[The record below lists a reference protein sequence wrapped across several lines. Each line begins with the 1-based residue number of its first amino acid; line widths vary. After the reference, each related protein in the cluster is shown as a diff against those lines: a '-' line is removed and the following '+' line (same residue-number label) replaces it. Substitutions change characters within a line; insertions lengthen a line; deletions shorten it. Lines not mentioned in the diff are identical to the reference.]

1 MSSQNTSAGVPVI
14 EMLCGTFARA
24 AVRLPSLVAMTSLMI
39 FGSAVLASQ
48 DAEVNVHV
56 RIVDEVVFVDV
67 DCFVRATPEEA
78 WLVLTDY
85 DNATRF
91 ISKLERS
98 VSTTTASGLVL
109 VSQKGTMGFGPFSVP
124 LETVMEMRL
133 TPVEKIQARL
143 ISGTMK
149 KYEAVTTLLRDPLGT
164 RLTHR
169 SEAIPDIWIP
179 PVIGQAM
186 VSYEAKERFGQL
198 LAEILR
204 RKGRPDATR

>member
-1 MSSQNTSAGVPVI
+1 MSSRKISAGVPVI
-14 EMLCGTFARA
+14 ETSCGACARA
-24 AVRLPSLVAMTSLMI
+24 AARFLRSVALIVSLILGPA
-39 FGSAVLASQ
+39 ALASQ
-48 DAEVNVHV
+48 DAEVEVRV

-78 WLVLTDY
+78 WIVLTDY

-91 ISKLERS
+91 ISRLERS
-98 VSTTTASGLVL
+98 ASTTTAPGVVL

-133 TPVEKIQARL
+133 SPVEKIQARL
-143 ISGTMK
+143 VSGTLK
-149 KYEAVTTLLRDPLGT
+149 KYEAVTTLMRDPMGT
-164 RLTHR
+164 RLKHR

-198 LAEILR
+198 LGEILR
-204 RKGRPDATR
+204 RKGRPDAAR

>member
-1 MSSQNTSAGVPVI
+1 M
-14 EMLCGTFARA
+14 E
-24 AVRLPSLVAMTSLMI
+24 VR
-39 FGSAVLASQ
+39 
-48 DAEVNVHV
+48 V
-56 RIVDEVVFVDV
+56 RIAGEVVFVEV
-67 DCFVRATPEEA
+67 DCFVRATPEDTWA
-78 WLVLTDY
+78 VLTDY

-98 VSTTTASGLVL
+98 TSTTAGPGIVL

-133 TPVEKIQARL
+133 TPLERIQARL
-143 ISGTMK
+143 ISGTLK
-149 KYEAVTTLLRDPLGT
+149 RYEAVTTLVRDPMGT
-164 RLTHR
+164 RLKHR

-179 PVIGQAM
+179 PVVGQAM

-204 RKGRPDATR
+204 RKGRPDAVR

>member
-1 MSSQNTSAGVPVI
+1 
-14 EMLCGTFARA
+14 ML
-24 AVRLPSLVAMTSLMI
+24 RLLAMTSLLI
-39 FGSAVLASQ
+39 LGPAVLASQ
-48 DAEVNVHV
+48 DAEVNVRV

-67 DCFVRATPEEA
+67 DCFVSATPEEA

-98 VSTTTASGLVL
+98 VSTATAPGVLL

-133 TPVEKIQARL
+133 TPVEKIRTRL
-143 ISGTMK
+143 VSGTLK
-149 KYEAVTTLLRDPLGT
+149 KYEAVTTLVREAAGT
-164 RLTHR
+164 RLNYR
-169 SEAIPDIWIP
+169 SEAIPDVWVP
-179 PVIGQAM
+179 PVVGKAM
-186 VSYEAKERFGQL
+186 VSYEAKERFSQL

-204 RKGRPDATR
+204 RKGHPDAVR